1 MVYLPQIMAYRIP
14 DTFRRRDKGVEMT
27 QDVMSLSDL
36 EIDGDGLK
44 IERNLLKDRAADVL
58 REYIS
63 MGRIPEGTKLTER
76 EVSQLLGISRMPVHD
91 ALMTL
96 ESEGLVVRRSGARYV
111 IELNKKDVRDL
122 LVTRRVL
129 EVKAAEEAAKNV
141 SSRHRTELQAAIKR
155 LDDAIAQGDY
165 HLSAKC
171 DMDIHRLIWRQA
183 GNRYLLESLRAL
195 VGVSFVLNDRMRSY
209 EIAHDQQPI
218 NDHHELVA
226 CIIAGDVEGA
236 AEEMETHLIKALD
249 KGLRTFRMLEEGEGL
264 PEAG

>member
-1 MVYLPQIMAYRIP
+1 MA
-14 DTFRRRDKGVEMT
+14 

-96 ESEGLVVRRSGARYV
+96 ESEGLVTRRSGARYV
-111 IELNKKDVRDL
+111 IELNRKDVRDL

-129 EVKAAEEAAKNV
+129 EVKAAEEAAKNI
-141 SSRHRTELQAAIKR
+141 SARHRLELQAAIDR
-155 LDDAIAQGDY
+155 LDEAIAKGDF
-165 HLSAKC
+165 HLSAKM
-171 DMDIHRLIWRQA
+171 DMDIHRTIWRQA
-183 GNRYLLESLRAL
+183 NNRYLLESLRSL

-209 EIAHDQQPI
+209 EVVHHQQPI
-218 NDHHELVA
+218 NDHHDVVA
-226 CIIAGDVEGA
+226 SILDGDAEGA
-236 AEEMETHLIKALD
+236 AKEMEEHLIKALE
-249 KGLRTFRMLEEGEGL
+249 KGLQTFRMVEGEDDT
-264 PEAG
+264 PS

>member
-1 MVYLPQIMAYRIP
+1 
-14 DTFRRRDKGVEMT
+14 MT

-96 ESEGLVVRRSGARYV
+96 ESEGLVTRRSGARYV

-129 EVKAAEEAAKNV
+129 EMKAAEEAAKAICP
-141 SSRHRTELQAAIKR
+141 RHCAELKAAIDR
-155 LDDAIAQGDY
+155 LDDAIAKGDF

-171 DMDIHRLIWRQA
+171 DMDIHRVIWRQA
-183 GNRYLLESLRAL
+183 NNRYLLESLRSL
-195 VGVSFVLNDRMRSY
+195 VGVSYVLNDRMRSY

-218 NDHHELVA
+218 NDHRPVIA
-226 CIIAGDVEGA
+226 CILKGDAEGA
-236 AEEMETHLIKALD
+236 AAEMEKHLIKALA
-249 KGLRTFRMLEEGEGL
+249 KGLRTFRMLEDDDVDTL
-264 PEAG
+264 S